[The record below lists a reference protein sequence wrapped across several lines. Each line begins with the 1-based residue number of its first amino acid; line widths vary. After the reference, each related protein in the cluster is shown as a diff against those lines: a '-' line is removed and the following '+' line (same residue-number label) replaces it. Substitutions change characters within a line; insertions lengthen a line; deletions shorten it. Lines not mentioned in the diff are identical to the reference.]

1 MITKR
6 LRSDQTIQV
15 QKSIKNSGIRK
26 AEENGKCRKVK
37 KKKDEI
43 KGLKRSTY
51 AHISHKIEKKG
62 KKTKLKIKLQSLVL
76 NVFFKMYSDSG
87 EAAAITGRDETESDM
102 VASCTT

>member
-37 KKKDEI
+37 KKKT
-43 KGLKRSTY
+43 R
-51 AHISHKIEKKG
+51 
-62 KKTKLKIKLQSLVL
+62 
-76 NVFFKMYSDSG
+76 
-87 EAAAITGRDETESDM
+87 
-102 VASCTT
+102 